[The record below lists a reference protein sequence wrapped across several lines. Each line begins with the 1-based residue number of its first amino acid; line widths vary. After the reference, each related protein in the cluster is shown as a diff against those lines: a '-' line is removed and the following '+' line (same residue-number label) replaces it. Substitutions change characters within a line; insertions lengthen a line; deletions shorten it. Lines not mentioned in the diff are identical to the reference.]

1 MFKKIKIVILSA
13 TFTLL
18 TSCAAWDALN
28 VFQPK
33 PSVELNA
40 NLGKNVKQDKSNLKV
55 DGGGNTEQTADNITN
70 NDKTEYKADSINQTT
85 ERIPPYIIIMLIFF
99 AGWAIPSLGTTLK
112 YFDGLLSK
120 TAKMVTSP
128 FRKKNKN
135 KKEEKENKKASEP

>member
-1 MFKKIKIVILSA
+1 MYNKIKIIILSA
-13 TFTLL
+13 AITLL

-40 NLGKNVKQDKSNLKV
+40 NLGKNIKQDKSNLKV

-85 ERIPPYIIIMLIFF
+85 EKIPPYIIIMLILF
-99 AGWAIPSLGTTLK
+99 AGWAIPSLGVTLK
-112 YFDGLLSK
+112 YLGGMITK
-120 TAKMVTSP
+120 TAKFVASP
-128 FRKKNKN
+128 FRKNKIE
-135 KKEEKENKKASEP
+135 EEKIEEEEQK